1 MHAPSPLHLLLIDD
15 HSLLR
20 AGLRLVLEQGLP
32 HAMIREA
39 GSIAQAIA
47 ENQVRPHAVLL
58 DIEMPGLSGM
68 EGLAVFRRRWPGA
81 PVIILTSHDDVDTR
95 AEALA
100 KGAAAFLSKAEPTDR
115 IVATVEGALRGEM
128 PPSEVAHSAARSQA
142 QLTPRQYEVLDQL
155 GRGYSNKV
163 IGRHLNLSENTVRVH
178 VQALLAAFNV
188 ASRAEAVAVARER
201 GLMR

>member
-1 MHAPSPLHLLLIDD
+1 MPASSSLHLLLIDD

-20 AGLRLVLEQGLP
+20 AGLRMVLEQGLP
-32 HAMIREA
+32 HATIREA
-39 GSIAQAIA
+39 GSIAQAVA
-47 ENQVRPHAVLL
+47 EDQQRPHAVLL

-68 EGLAVFRRRWPGA
+68 EGLSVFRRRWPGA
-81 PVIILTSHDDVDTR
+81 PVIILTSHDDAATR

-100 KGAAAFLSKAEPTDR
+100 RGAVAFLSKAEPTER
-115 IVATVEGALRGEM
+115 IVATVEGALRGETE
-128 PPSEVAHSAARSQA
+128 PGEPSLPVARSQA

-188 ASRAEAVAVARER
+188 ASRAEAVAAARDR
-201 GLMR
+201 GLIR

>member
-47 ENQVRPHAVLL
+47 EDQVRPHAVLL

-95 AEALA
+95 TEALA

-115 IVATVEGALRGEM
+115 IVATVEGALRGETL
-128 PPSEVAHSAARSQA
+128 PGEVTHPTARSQA

-188 ASRAEAVAVARER
+188 ASRAEAVAVARDR

>member
-47 ENQVRPHAVLL
+47 EDQVRPHAVLL

-81 PVIILTSHDDVDTR
+81 PVIILTSHDDVGTR

-115 IVATVEGALRGEM
+115 IVATVEGALRGESG
-128 PPSEVAHSAARSQA
+128 PSEVAHPVARSQA
-142 QLTPRQYEVLDQL
+142 QLTPRQYEVLDHL

-178 VQALLAAFNV
+178 VQALLAAFDV

-201 GLMR
+201 GLIR